1 MLAQLNFIPDAF
13 LYSIGRCNRQDRLHE
28 LLEAQETPTRDLRRP
43 EQGRPYHVQVGPYG
57 VDLTM
62 QCVNPSAP
70 DRERMWGLHGVTL
83 HTAASHQTRH
93 WKGPWPDGLDLAS
106 AEARDVVEWLAPGDE
121 MARMSPP
128 TMVCLLVDGIDD
140 QPWTV
145 LCTFDAIART
155 LRTFSVM
162 RFGEEW
168 VVAST
173 LPPWPQPALKVPASV
188 SGVPAAEDELVGMTC
203 RSHAIVPRT
212 GLWEA
217 RLPASHPSAQDYSR
231 CDWRFAYRKQG
242 DTMSSLG
249 VPEEHMVVWTWLR
262 ASR

>member
-1 MLAQLNFIPDAF
+1 MLPQLNFIPDAF

-28 LLEAQETPTRDLRRP
+28 LLEAQETPTRNLRQLA
-43 EQGRPYHVQVGPYG
+43 QGRPYHVQVGPYG
-57 VDLTM
+57 VDLSM
-62 QCVNPSAP
+62 QCVNPAAP
-70 DRERMWGLHGVTL
+70 EGERMWGLHGVTL
-83 HTAASHQTRH
+83 HTPASHPARH
-93 WKGPWPDGLDLAS
+93 WKGPWPDGLDLTR
-106 AEARDVVEWLAPGDE
+106 AEARNVVDWLAPGDE
-121 MARMSPP
+121 MARMAPP

-140 QPWTV
+140 RPWTV
-145 LCTFDAIART
+145 LCTFDAMART

-162 RFGEEW
+162 RSGEEW

-173 LPPWPQPALKVPASV
+173 LPPWPQPSVPLPTSLPAVPAEQGPVSV
-188 SGVPAAEDELVGMTC
+188 TC

-217 RLPASHPSAQDYSR
+217 RLPATHPSAQDYSR
-231 CDWRFAYRKQG
+231 GDWRFAYRKQG

-249 VPEEHMVVWTWLR
+249 VPEEHLVVWSWLR

>member
-93 WKGPWPDGLDLAS
+93 WKGPWPDGLDLAR
-106 AEARDVVEWLAPGDE
+106 AEARDVAEWLSPGDE
-121 MARMSPP
+121 MARTAPP

-140 QPWTV
+140 RPWTV
-145 LCTFDAIART
+145 LCTFDAMART

-162 RFGEEW
+162 RADEEW

-173 LPPWPQPALKVPASV
+173 LPPWPRSQAAASI
-188 SGVPAAEDELVGMTC
+188 SPPPTPEAEKDTAELIC
-203 RSHAIVPRT
+203 RSHAIVPKT

-217 RLPASHPSAQDYSR
+217 RLPTAHPRARDYSR
-231 CDWRFAYRKQG
+231 GEWRFAYRKQG

-249 VPEEHMVVWTWLR
+249 VPDEDLVVWTWLR